1 VCVLMSKNSLVDKGS
16 LIVIIACVHS
26 LASCLIYDMYL
37 LNREVFGAIQF
48 GAGD

>member
-1 VCVLMSKNSLVDKGS
+1 VCVLMSKNSLVDKGN

-37 LNREVFGAIQF
+37 LNREVYGASKL
-48 GAGD
+48 GVGN